1 MLLVNNCAM
10 SQSEGAEDLAA
21 SRGVSVYKILL
32 TSAKKY
38 HKLGKSSAR
47 VKFQLAHVLA
57 NCASYTR
64 KGAIQRF
71 ALDTAL
77 TGGVL
82 RNDRRNGEKSQHEK
96 DVSSG

>member
-38 HKLGKSSAR
+38 HKLGKSPAR
-47 VKFQLAHVLA
+47 VKF
-57 NCASYTR
+57 
-64 KGAIQRF
+64 
-71 ALDTAL
+71 
-77 TGGVL
+77 
-82 RNDRRNGEKSQHEK
+82 
-96 DVSSG
+96 